1 MNCQPDLMHSPKL
14 DGGGDDDVALV
25 LLFLRN
31 FLVLWRG
38 RFLILESLMTLIQPA
53 LVIRTPGDKK
63 FPAPRPSGVP
73 AEKIPR
79 PWIPRGF

>member
-14 DGGGDDDVALV
+14 DGGGDDDVAPLV

-38 RFLILESLMTLIQPA
+38 RFLILESLMTLIQPPSQH
-53 LVIRTPGDKK
+53 LWDC
-63 FPAPRPSGVP
+63 PRQ
-73 AEKIPR
+73 KL
-79 PWIPRGF
+79 